1 MELYTKVSQ
10 IHSFVENEKKA
21 NRSVAF
27 IPTMGALHNGHLSLI
42 HLSKKYANVTICS
55 IYVNPSQFNNKE
67 DLLKYPRSLDQ
78 DSRLLE
84 MLKCDV
90 LFAPS
95 DKEVYPDGLSVELD
109 LDLAHMDTCMEGA
122 FRPGH
127 FKGML
132 EVVYRLLDII
142 KPDFLIMGQKDFQ
155 QFTLVK
161 QMILQMNL
169 SVRLIIGPT
178 LREADGLAMSSRN
191 QRLSSPMRKN
201 APEIYKNL
209 IHIKEN
215 LHSDTPG
222 TLSMMAIENLKKAG
236 LRPEYVDIVDGNSL
250 SKITNPQNHSY
261 IVACVAVWAGDV
273 RLIDNIVVK
282 GNTD

>member
-1 MELYTKVSQ
+1 
-10 IHSFVENEKKA
+10 
-21 NRSVAF
+21 
-27 IPTMGALHNGHLSLI
+27 
-42 HLSKKYANVTICS
+42 
-55 IYVNPSQFNNKE
+55 
-67 DLLKYPRSLDQ
+67 
-78 DSRLLE
+78 
-84 MLKCDV
+84 
-90 LFAPS
+90 
-95 DKEVYPDGLSVELD
+95 
-109 LDLAHMDTCMEGA
+109 MEGA

-236 LRPEYVDIVDGNSL
+236 LRPEYVDIVDGNTL